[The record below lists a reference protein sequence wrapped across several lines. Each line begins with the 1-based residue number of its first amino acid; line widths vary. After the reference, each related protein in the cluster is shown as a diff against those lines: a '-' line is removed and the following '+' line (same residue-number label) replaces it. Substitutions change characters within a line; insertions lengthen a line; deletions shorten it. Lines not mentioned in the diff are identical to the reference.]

1 MLNRSKHYYIVIAG
15 AGFAGALTVLILK
28 SCGFNICLIEKGKH
42 PRFAI
47 GESSTPIVDM
57 ILRSLSSKYNLPWL
71 YDFSRYGSW
80 QKAHPEIVCG
90 IKRGFSYYKHYPGKE
105 FSTDDN
111 HINELLVAASISDEL
126 SDTNWLRSDIDA
138 FLVSKVKE
146 TGIDYFDETE
156 ITLAIRKN
164 SKWEIAVNCNGNG
177 QNIHA
182 SFFIDATGSGALAD
196 KLFSVKSSAENFLTD
211 SFAVFSHFD
220 NLPHWTD
227 ILHQKNIAISDYP
240 YNADNSALHHVL
252 DEGWIWQLRFNNNR
266 TSWGF
271 ALNGNDSSLQKMQT
285 QEIWN
290 VMREKYPDI
299 DFILKDAKFSTQPGG
314 IIRSGRLQRKLQ
326 ACFGDGW
333 AAMPHTIGFVDPL
346 FSTGIAYS
354 LAGIERIVKMLTENR
369 NFEQPLYDQ
378 LKEYENI
385 VFEELKLIDLLV
397 AGCYKTMRHFQLFS
411 AWSMLYFT
419 FTIMY
424 EQKRLKN
431 LPVKYFLEADKTEV
445 QEMAHSTYK
454 DLFKLTQQET
464 ISQADIDTFTGS
476 VREKIKPYNIA
487 GLMEPSFKNMYHHT
501 VAVL

>member
-1 MLNRSKHYYIVIAG
+1 MLNRSKHYDIIVAG
-15 AGFAGALTVLILK
+15 AGFAGALTALILK
-28 SCGFNICLIEKGKH
+28 NCGFTVCLIEKGKH

-47 GESSTPIVDM
+47 GESSTPIADM

-111 HINELLVAASISDEL
+111 HINELLVAASVSDKL

-146 TGIDYFDETE
+146 AGLDYFDGTE

-164 SKWEIAVNCNGNG
+164 NKWEIAANCNGND
-177 QNIHA
+177 QTIHA
-182 SFFIDATGSGALAD
+182 SFFIDATGSGVLAD

-220 NLPHWTD
+220 NLPRWTD
-227 ILHQKNIAISDYP
+227 ILHQKNIATSDYP

-252 DEGWIWQLRFNNNR
+252 DEGWIWALRFNNNR

-271 ALNGNDSSLQKMQT
+271 ALNGNNPSLQKMPI
-285 QEIWN
+285 QEVWN
-290 VMREKYPDI
+290 AMREKYPDI
-299 DFILKDAKFSTQPGG
+299 DFILKDAKLSAQPGR

-326 ACFGDGW
+326 TCFGDGW
-333 AAMPHTIGFVDPL
+333 LAMPHTVGFVDPL

-354 LAGIERIVKMLTENR
+354 LAGIERIIKMLTENG

-397 AGCYKTMRHFQLFS
+397 AGCYKTMGHFQLFS

-454 DLFKLTQQET
+454 DLFKLTQQKT
-464 ISQADIDTFTGS
+464 ISQIDIDAFTDS

>member
-1 MLNRSKHYYIVIAG
+1 MLNQSKHYDIVIAG
-15 AGFAGALTVLILK
+15 AGFAGALTALILK
-28 SCGFNICLIEKGKH
+28 ECGFNICLIEKGKH

-47 GESSTPIVDM
+47 GESSTPIADM

-105 FSTDDN
+105 FSTDDH

-146 TGIDYFDETE
+146 AGIDYFDETG

-164 SKWEIAVNCNGNG
+164 SKWEIAANCNGDD

-220 NLPHWTD
+220 NLPCWTD
-227 ILHQKNIAISDYP
+227 ILHQKNIATSGYP

-252 DEGWIWQLRFNNNR
+252 DEGWIWALRFNNNR

-271 ALNGNDSSLQKMQT
+271 ALNGGNVSLQKMQT
-285 QEIWN
+285 QEVWDWI
-290 VMREKYPDI
+290 RAKYPDI
-299 DFILKDAKFSTQPGG
+299 DFILKDAKFSAQPGR
-314 IIRSGRLQRKLQ
+314 IIRSGRLQRKMET
-326 ACFGDGW
+326 CFGDGW
-333 AAMPHTIGFVDPL
+333 LAMPHTVGFVDPL

-354 LAGIERIVKMLTENR
+354 LAGIERVIKMLAENR
-369 NFEQPLYDQ
+369 NFEQPLYEQ

-397 AGCYKTMRHFQLFS
+397 AGCYKTMGHFQLFS

-445 QEMAHSTYK
+445 QQMAYSTYK
-454 DLFKLTQQET
+454 DLFKLTQQKT
-464 ISQADIDTFTGS
+464 ISQVDIDAFTDS